1 MRALAVAALC
11 CLLAACGG
19 DESSSSSGNSGKTY
33 LKVMLYGYEGNA
45 VVGVNRSETHNIS
58 GGSVHTLG
66 RYPEGSV
73 VEVELADKDPAYYCW
88 PASWVGLLVDTSQT
102 VIFSCSRQSALN
114 KPIVT
119 GVNLPSEVAINLNNN
134 LYITSMSP
142 QNDPVIGYAID
153 VISQPEGATF
163 LHQQDL
169 YDISK
174 HLFKA
179 DTIGSYTLEVRAISA
194 NGSSDPYTVTI
205 NAIDPPPEFLQIS
218 LAPSRIYTNTD
229 AVAAAVAYDFND
241 PVVTI
246 SYLWSVNNTP
256 IAEITGNT
264 LPASHFSKGDQ
275 VSVQIKAEDTNNSI
289 LSSKLT
295 RTVSDS
301 PAQLD
306 ASNIPQTL
314 SRGTALDIPLLLSD
328 IDGDEI
334 SEVSLK
340 YGPAGMEIV
349 DNRLQWHGNPILMSG
364 RGTFHFGI
372 SLSDTDTSV
381 EDFDLLVTET
391 SLSTK
396 TYGIND
402 LDADTLKR
410 KDQVLDFDNDGIKEV
425 ITYNDFSLSIME
437 VGESIK
443 EDWAVAAFDYLTD
456 VYSPVIVDATFIPR
470 EDARA
475 HVAILTNDIL
485 VIDTE
490 TGETVAVKSLPDI
503 HDFYSSI
510 HYVAGET
517 LEDGVLVVL
526 LQNSSIV
533 RRLVGLDPKTLEV
546 LWQSV
551 SGNLGNVSMVANID
565 NDPADEIVT
574 TGGYVFDSQ
583 TGANQWLF
591 TNTSSAQ
598 IHPLYNESLGYSLGI
613 QDMRSGNMRVI
624 DFNTRSITPIILTA
638 LSGAALA
645 SGNIDSDADDEV
657 ILVKSQEVQTYDY
670 DVVAAA
676 TTLTNTFSATY
687 ISGTRVLVPDFT
699 ADNKAVLISAG
710 TQGVYLRQLQQ
721 DATWET
727 LSGTGC
733 ESPETYTLATSASDA
748 AQPSNQTIEIGAD
761 CRGNSVA
768 RISYDVPSGQTSHQL
783 FPGTNLNLAITGLI
797 NNDAN
802 TDFVYSGV
810 NALSV
815 YDTATEQ
822 PVWTIT
828 GLNSALEL
836 EALDINEDGSKEIL
850 RSRYDGIDVYDIMTQ
865 SIITQIP
872 HPASGEFIN
881 ISHSFVDPGTG
892 DRLLAM
898 SSNSRLQLYQLNATA
913 AVLKAQLPLGDIQSI
928 LNTDTDGDGSPEIVL
943 QRRQTFRQYIEIYD
957 LDLNFIRSVE
967 VPLAILNLV
976 AVPDSISQGNHLI
989 GVSVTNLYTNR
1000 LTEIDLR
1007 TGHLTWSGPVLLY
1020 RNPMNDLKFIN
1031 TTEGYRLVGT
1041 NRYATVIGW

>member
-114 KPIVT
+114 KPIIT
-119 GVNLPSEVAINLNNN
+119 GVNLPSEVAVNLNNN

-229 AVAAAVAYDFND
+229 AVAAAVTYDFND
-241 PVVTI
+241 PVVSK

-264 LPASHFSKGDQ
+264 LPASYFSKGDQ
-275 VSVQIKAEDTNNSI
+275 ISVQIKAEDTNNSI

-328 IDGDEI
+328 IDDDEI

-340 YGPAGMEIV
+340 YGPAGMEII

-372 SLSDTDTSV
+372 SLSDSDTAI

-410 KDQVLDFDNDGIKEV
+410 SDQMIDFDNDGIKEV
-425 ITYNDFSLSIME
+425 ITYNPFSLSIME
-437 VGESIK
+437 IGESVK
-443 EDWAVAAFDYLTD
+443 EDWAIAALDYATD
-456 VYSPVIVDATFIPR
+456 VYSPAIVDATFIPQ
-470 EDARA
+470 EDAQA

-490 TGETVAVKSLPDI
+490 TGRTVAIKSLPDI
-503 HDFYSSI
+503 HEYYSSI

-517 LEDGVLVVL
+517 SADGVLVVL
-526 LQNSSIV
+526 LQNPSTT
-533 RRLVGLDPKTLEV
+533 RRLVGLDPETLEI

-551 SGNLGNVSMVANID
+551 SGSIGNVSMVANID
-565 NDPADEIVT
+565 NDPADEIIT
-574 TGGYVFDSQ
+574 TGGFVFDGQ
-583 TGANQWLF
+583 TGANQWIF
-591 TNTSSAQ
+591 ANTSSAQ
-598 IHPLYNESLGYSLGI
+598 LYPLYNESLGHSLGV

-624 DFNTRSITPIILTA
+624 DFNNRSITPITLTA

-645 SGNIDSDADDEV
+645 SGNVDSDADDEIV
-657 ILVKSQEVQTYDY
+657 LIKSQEVQTYDY
-670 DVVAAA
+670 DATNAALE
-676 TTLTNTFSATY
+676 LTNTFSSSY
-687 ISGTRVLVPDFT
+687 ISGTKVLIPDFT
-699 ADNKAVLISAG
+699 ADNKAVLISTG
-710 TQGVYLRQLQQ
+710 TQGAHLQQLQQ
-721 DATWET
+721 DSDWQA
-727 LSGTGC
+727 LPVIGC
-733 ESPETYTLATSASDA
+733 RSPKAYTLATTASDA
-748 AQPSNQTIEIGAD
+748 ALPSNQTVEIGAN
-761 CRGNSVA
+761 CSTSPA
-768 RISYDVPSGQTSHQL
+768 RISHDVSSGQTDYQA
-783 FPGTNLNLAITGLI
+783 FPGTNLNLAITGTI

-802 TDFVYSGV
+802 TDFVYSGTST
-810 NALSV
+810 LSV

-828 GLNSALEL
+828 GLSNALQL
-836 EALDINEDGSKEIL
+836 EALDINQDGSKEIL

-872 HPASGEFIN
+872 HPASGDFI
-881 ISHSFVDPGTG
+881 STSQSFVDPATG
-892 DRLLAM
+892 DRLLALL
-898 SSNSRLQLYQLNATA
+898 STSRLQIFQLNATG
-913 AVLKAQLPLGDIQSI
+913 AVLKTQLPISNVQSI
-928 LNTDTDGDGSPEIVL
+928 LNVDTDADGSPEIVL
-943 QRRQTFRQYIEIYD
+943 QRRLSFRQYIEIYD
-957 LDLNFIRSVE
+957 LDLNLIRSVE
-967 VPLAILNLV
+967 VPLSILNLA
-976 AVPDSISQGNHLI
+976 AVPDSMSQGNHLVGI
-989 GVSVTNLYTNR
+989 SVTDLYTNH

-1007 TGHLTWSGPVLLY
+1007 TGNVTWSGPALFY
-1020 RNPMNDLKFIN
+1020 RNSTNDLEFIN
-1031 TTEGYRLVGT
+1031 TVEGYRLVWA